1 MKIVTMFH
9 LQLKSGLI
17 FTWYCFK
24 KFHHA
29 FLSKEKRNFHVE
41 TDLLLIN
48 SFIKSCKPKHW
59 CLKYTDKSW
68 QKFNYKSSFT
78 WYCCEKFFKIFFIF
92 TWRFCFSF
100 DRSEKKN
107 LSKQNISV
115 KIILTKVEKSKR
127 HVHNIGT
134 KSFFFFQ
141 NIFISIKT
149 KMMFHV
155 DAANDCF
162 WTIPCKILQYET
174 LVSKVYWQ
182 KLNLI
187 R

>member
-1 MKIVTMFH
+1 MLF
-9 LQLKSGLI
+9 
-17 FTWYCFK
+17 
-24 KFHHA
+24 
-29 FLSKEKRNFHVE
+29 N
-41 TDLLLIN
+41 N
-48 SFIKSCKPKHW
+48 SFIKSCKTKHL

-68 QKFNYKSSFT
+68 QKFNYNSSFT

-134 KSFFFFQ
+134 KSFFFF
-141 NIFISIKT
+141 FKT
-149 KMMFHV
+149 FLFLSKLKW
-155 DAANDCF
+155 CF
-162 WTIPCKILQYET
+162 MWMQPMIAFEQF
-174 LVSKVYWQ
+174 LVKSCNMKHWCRKYTD
-182 KLNLI
+182 
-187 R
+187 RS